1 MILENYKEWNC
12 LIKLLIIATL
22 IIFPGNIIPYE
33 NPDTFEKYKL
43 KPENNKIIELDN
55 LLNESYYEVDYN
67 YSSFSTQIKA
77 IAIYYPNIYLSD
89 FLSKIFSQTQH
100 SDVEQKTFIKYYENL
115 KTNDEQCYNE
125 HTYLYDNQI
134 NCIDQQQL
142 FINQVEFAKNHGI
155 YGFAFYV
162 FYYANKIFYDKYI
175 YFFLKNKDI
184 NFKFLF
190 IIRHSNIKLKSKDK
204 FKEKKYHGSISHNL
218 IEKNKH
224 FFYDDRYIKL
234 NSKPVIC
241 IDNFKN
247 TTNFKLMILSW
258 RKEAKMIGFENLFI
272 IISVTKKIDILDII
286 KDNIFDAGYELL
298 PNYLFR
304 YTLRVNF
311 IKNYTFFSGLI
322 YRDLQFKSV
331 NNFTIYRGSTLENNF
346 KIKNYTMFQDYSPEY
361 FYIMNKIIINW
372 TIRNYNESNQ
382 FIFINSWNNY
392 NDGTFLEPEPKYGFG
407 SINALSKALFNIKFK
422 NYTQN
427 FTSLMNKAKIA
438 VQAHVYYED
447 LINEIITSTN
457 NIPIKFDLYIT
468 TTTLEKKYQIKNYIK
483 KNSKA
488 NNYYIKIVK
497 NKGRDV
503 FPLLIQMRSAI
514 NKYKYFCHIHTKKTL
529 QAPGLGNGWR
539 NYLYKNLLGSDIVSE
554 ILSDFENNQKLGFI
568 FPETY
573 YQSKESALK
582 INKRLINSINYLINQ
597 IFEGYQIG
605 KNLDFPAG
613 NMFWAKSIAVYQIFK
628 LNLNKVVYL
637 EGNGPQ
643 TILFAIERI
652 WLYIVKYNGYFYKKT
667 GEYY

>member
-1 MILENYKEWNC
+1 
-12 LIKLLIIATL
+12 
-22 IIFPGNIIPYE
+22 
-33 NPDTFEKYKL
+33 
-43 KPENNKIIELDN
+43 
-55 LLNESYYEVDYN
+55 
-67 YSSFSTQIKA
+67 
-77 IAIYYPNIYLSD
+77 
-89 FLSKIFSQTQH
+89 
-100 SDVEQKTFIKYYENL
+100 
-115 KTNDEQCYNE
+115 
-125 HTYLYDNQI
+125 
-134 NCIDQQQL
+134 
-142 FINQVEFAKNHGI
+142 
-155 YGFAFYV
+155 
-162 FYYANKIFYDKYI
+162 
-175 YFFLKNKDI
+175 
-184 NFKFLF
+184 
-190 IIRHSNIKLKSKDK
+190 
-204 FKEKKYHGSISHNL
+204 
-218 IEKNKH
+218 
-224 FFYDDRYIKL
+224 
-234 NSKPVIC
+234 
-241 IDNFKN
+241 
-247 TTNFKLMILSW
+247 
-258 RKEAKMIGFENLFI
+258 MIGFENLFI

-361 FYIMNKIIINW
+361 FYIMNKIMINW

-392 NDGTFLEPEPKYGFG
+392 NDGNFLEPEPKYGFG

-613 NMFWAKSIAVYQIFK
+613 NMFWAKSNIF
-628 LNLNKVVYL
+628 
-637 EGNGPQ
+637 
-643 TILFAIERI
+643 
-652 WLYIVKYNGYFYKKT
+652 
-667 GEYY
+667 